1 MSTFQQVGPKRVADL
16 CVILSEGKISGA
28 LDWISLTHQQPVH
41 F

>member
-1 MSTFQQVGPKRVADL
+1 MSTIQQVGPKRVADL
-16 CVILSEGKISGA
+16 RVILSEGKISGA